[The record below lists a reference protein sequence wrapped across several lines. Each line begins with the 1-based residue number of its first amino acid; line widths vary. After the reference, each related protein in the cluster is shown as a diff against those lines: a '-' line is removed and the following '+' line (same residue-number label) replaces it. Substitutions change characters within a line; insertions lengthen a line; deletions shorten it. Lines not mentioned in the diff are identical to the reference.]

1 MPVSPLAN
9 ARKSSDNKHICKLQI
24 KTTWHHFVDVKPNQ
38 RCSFMFLFSNQCC
51 ANEAFASATVRVV
64 VVLAVLPWGPH
75 TCQRWAWCCSYSDC
89 TDFSWLEKRQTV
101 TINHS
106 PFTHIQTH
114 FNTLA
119 TLNTFVVVVTIA
131 PLKIAH
137 SHSALCNKTAFCV
150 CSLTAESQQTG
161 VSDGSLTQVQNLK
174 TGQMLG

>member
-1 MPVSPLAN
+1 MRHLHLLQYESSSFWQCYLEVLIRVSGELGAV
-9 ARKSSDNKHICKLQI
+9 HIQTAQTFHGWK
-24 KTTWHHFVDVKPNQ
+24 
-38 RCSFMFLFSNQCC
+38 
-51 ANEAFASATVRVV
+51 
-64 VVLAVLPWGPH
+64 
-75 TCQRWAWCCSYSDC
+75 
-89 TDFSWLEKRQTV
+89 KRQTV
-101 TINHS
+101 PINHS

-137 SHSALCNKTAFCV
+137 SHSALCNKSAFCV